1 MSWYNGPYY
10 KLNLKNVFTYFKVLT
25 VRYHFTSAIF
35 GFFILITIMSQLIS
49 GTMLSFSLIPEPM
62 LVPIV
67 RDEEDLEDLYTDDFF
82 WLHERGVDLIFLFSY
97 AHLLRKMYINTF
109 YFEQEFAWKSGVF
122 SFMIFQVV
130 TFLGLVLCC
139 THLSDIT
146 LSIACNIMHTFLF
159 FFKGKAYWWLF
170 TDKTLNSD
178 TLVRLAYAHYIS
190 AFYLFFLGFLH
201 AIDMHYDWKH
211 DVNLDGLDTE
221 LLWYDEALSNELSS
235 MLDLFVI
242 LFLICLYLYSEP
254 EALSYEIFMWGDI
267 GIINDV
273 RFYGVAPHWYFR
285 PFMAW
290 LTVCPMHLE
299 GIFGLLLLFFALYHQ
314 PTLAGSTNRD
324 YYRLKIFS
332 DGKNNQK
339 TLNPRNIN
347 MDINLINQ
355 LLFYTFLMAL
365 LYTTTFLPAG
375 RYYQRVYGN
384 TGLLVSYFYVMA
396 YLIFFNLRSPLSW
409 NLFNLD
415 FFRKTKYLYKLY

>member
-1 MSWYNGPYY
+1 
-10 KLNLKNVFTYFKVLT
+10 
-25 VRYHFTSAIF
+25 
-35 GFFILITIMSQLIS
+35 
-49 GTMLSFSLIPEPM
+49 
-62 LVPIV
+62 
-67 RDEEDLEDLYTDDFF
+67 
-82 WLHERGVDLIFLFSY
+82 
-97 AHLLRKMYINTF
+97 
-109 YFEQEFAWKSGVF
+109 
-122 SFMIFQVV
+122 
-130 TFLGLVLCC
+130 
-139 THLSDIT
+139 
-146 LSIACNIMHTFLF
+146 
-159 FFKGKAYWWLF
+159 
-170 TDKTLNSD
+170 
-178 TLVRLAYAHYIS
+178 
-190 AFYLFFLGFLH
+190 
-201 AIDMHYDWKH
+201 MHYDWKH

-339 TLNPRNIN
+339 TLNPKNIN

-396 YLIFFNLRSPLSW
+396 YLIFLI
-409 NLFNLD
+409 
-415 FFRKTKYLYKLY
+415 